1 MTGTNAP
8 RGSGAADGAP
18 ASRAS
23 RVSRAS
29 ARELIEAVTDPGS
42 WSGWDEPV
50 EITTDDPDYRADLE
64 RARERTGLDESVITG
79 EGRIEGRRVA
89 LIACEF
95 RFLAG
100 SIGVAAGERL
110 VRAVERATAE
120 RLPLLAAPASGGTRM
135 QEGTVA
141 FLQMVKVA
149 AAITDHKAAGLPYLV
164 HLRHPTTGGVLAS
177 WGSLGHVTAAEPGAL
192 IGFMGPRVHEALYGE
207 EFPPGVQNAENLM
220 NHGLID
226 AVLPLSRLSGVAAR
240 VLRVLCAGEV
250 AAGGATASGPA
261 PATAAGAGAA
271 APGQPG
277 PSTEPAPD
285 PGTPG
290 EAQAVPEAAAPPA
303 SAVARG
309 SAGPAAEAG
318 TGTPGDAPGGPPGRR
333 GGSSSGGGPSATSGN
348 GRGDAEAAEAKGAA
362 AHGEVA
368 GGRWDAE
375 AGPPSA
381 APGHVVPGGCGAER
395 GADGAATAQAA
406 GAAEGVA
413 AGHGQGGV
421 AVFAGAPEG
430 AGGPSA
436 EVSIRASRRAERP
449 GVRDLLRVAAEDV
462 SPLSGTGV
470 GEHDPGLLL
479 ALARVGGTPCVVLG
493 HNRRSARKGESAD
506 GPGEGQALGP
516 AGLRTARR
524 GMHIAAE
531 LGLPL
536 LTVIDTAGAAL
547 SREAEE
553 GGLAAEIARCLADM
567 VTLPAPT
574 LCLLLG
580 QGAGGAALAL
590 LPADRVVAAR
600 HAWLSP
606 LPPEG
611 ASAILHRTTERAYE
625 VAARQGVRSADLLAQ
640 GIVDRIVEEE
650 DGDGSRGVDGPRD
663 VDDARDGDGS
673 RTPDARRATDG
684 DQAPHAP
691 SVPDA
696 AQAPDARQAPD
707 AHPAAD
713 ARQAPDARSATDA
726 RQGADA
732 REATDGHQAP
742 DAPRAPDASRTPDAF
757 LRRLGHLLGAE
768 LAALRDQDPAE
779 RLAARRVR
787 HRRIGLPR

>member
-1 MTGTNAP
+1 MTGTHP
-8 RGSGAADGAP
+8 RAGADTA
-18 ASRAS
+18 RK
-23 RVSRAS
+23 S
-29 ARELIEAVTDPGS
+29 AIELVETFLDPGS
-42 WSGWDEPV
+42 RRSWDQPV
-50 EITTDDPDYRADLE
+50 EITTTDPDYRADLE

-89 LIACEF
+89 YVACEF

-164 HLRHPTTGGVLAS
+164 HVRHPTTGGVLAS

-207 EFPPGVQNAENLM
+207 EFPAGVQVAENLM

-226 AVLPLSRLSGVAAR
+226 AVLPTSRLAEVAAR
-240 VLRVLCAGEV
+240 VLRVLCGDQD
-250 AAGGATASGPA
+250 A
-261 PATAAGAGAA
+261 PAGVGFR
-271 APGQPG
+271 
-277 PSTEPAPD
+277 S
-285 PGTPG
+285 
-290 EAQAVPEAAAPPA
+290 
-303 SAVARG
+303 
-309 SAGPAAEAG
+309 
-318 TGTPGDAPGGPPGRR
+318 
-333 GGSSSGGGPSATSGN
+333 
-348 GRGDAEAAEAKGAA
+348 
-362 AHGEVA
+362 
-368 GGRWDAE
+368 
-375 AGPPSA
+375 
-381 APGHVVPGGCGAER
+381 GAE
-395 GADGAATAQAA
+395 A
-406 GAAEGVA
+406 GAAEPAEPAASAASAASGESFEPVEPGDA
-413 AGHGQGGV
+413 AGRGG
-421 AVFAGAPEG
+421 AGAT
-430 AGGPSA
+430 AVGPSA
-436 EVSIRASRRAERP
+436 EESIRASRREDRP

-462 SPLSGTGV
+462 SPLSGTGA

-479 ALARVGGTPCVVLG
+479 ALARVGGVPCVVLG
-493 HNRRSARKGESAD
+493 HNRRGRRGSERASA
-506 GPGEGQALGP
+506 EGQPLGP

-524 GMHIAAE
+524 GMRIAAE

-553 GGLAAEIARCLADM
+553 GGLAGEIARCLADM

-625 VAARQGVRSADLLAQ
+625 VADRQGVRSADLLVD
-640 GIVDRIVEEE
+640 GIVDRVVEEGE
-650 DGDGSRGVDGPRD
+650 EGEGEG
-663 VDDARDGDGS
+663 
-673 RTPDARRATDG
+673 
-684 DQAPHAP
+684 
-691 SVPDA
+691 
-696 AQAPDARQAPD
+696 
-707 AHPAAD
+707 
-713 ARQAPDARSATDA
+713 
-726 RQGADA
+726 
-732 REATDGHQAP
+732 
-742 DAPRAPDASRTPDAF
+742 F
-757 LRRLGHLLGAE
+757 LGRLGRILGAE
-768 LAALRDQDPAE
+768 LAALRAQDPEE
-779 RLAARRVR
+779 RLAARRAR
-787 HRRIGLPR
+787 HRRIGVPS